1 MPLYRRH
8 LTRALGI
15 SCKQGD
21 KSEFLGG
28 TFLVETREDLE
39 RASQLIPGA
48 SEVLPDDGPAG
59 GFIVTFKDPD
69 GLPCNLVW
77 GLAAKQVPEDDNLP
91 VVNYP
96 VVKPRLGEFR
106 RFKQGPSPVFK
117 LGHFGL

>member
-1 MPLYRRH
+1 M
-8 LTRALGI
+8 
-15 SCKQGD
+15 QGNE
-21 KSEFLGG
+21 SAFLGG

-39 RASQLIPGA
+39 RASKLIPGA
-48 SEVLPDDGPAG
+48 TEVLPDDGPAG

-77 GLAAKQVPEDDNLP
+77 GLDVRQVPGDNNLP
-91 VVNYP
+91 AVNYP

-117 LGHFGL
+117 LGHFGLYVVKT